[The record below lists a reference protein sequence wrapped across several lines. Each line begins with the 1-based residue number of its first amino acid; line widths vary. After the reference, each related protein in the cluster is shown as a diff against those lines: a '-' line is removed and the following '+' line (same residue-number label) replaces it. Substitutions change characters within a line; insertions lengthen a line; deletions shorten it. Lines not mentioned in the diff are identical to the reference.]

1 MNSELREIIELIN
14 TAQNTNNSFVNF
26 SLEDANKVYE
36 HVKKHDLD
44 TDETIQLIVDL
55 GFV

>member
-26 SLEDANKVYE
+26 SLEDANRVYE